1 MILLIGNHCLKER
14 AFSDKLLLMEGESAN
29 ALIETVMVIHDLL
42 IKAVAE
48 FPPLNPANKPPLRV
62 FASFLH
68 ILSPS
73 SRSPFP
79 PFLPAGQ
86 RLDDYLRGG
95 ISEHGG

>member
-48 FPPLNPANKPPLRV
+48 FPPPQPSKQTSPSRLRV
-62 FASFLH
+62 F
-68 ILSPS
+68 PTY
-73 SRSPFP
+73 PF
-79 PFLPAGQ
+79 PFLPLPLPPFPT
-86 RLDDYLRGG
+86 RWPTPR
-95 ISEHGG
+95 